1 MIGPLPGIRVVDIS
15 GPEGQLCGRL
25 FADMGAEVVLVEP
38 PQGSPTRNLGPFNA
52 SVAGHESSLLFQHL
66 NAGKKSVVL
75 SLDKRSDRQ
84 ALKVLTRTSDVL
96 IESFAPGYL
105 DDLGL
110 GYKQLKHLNPGLV
123 SASVTG
129 FGQTGPYAQYKA
141 PSIVASA
148 MGGVMYLCGSPDRP
162 PLAEPELQPYFLASA
177 FAAYDVML
185 ALRHRDSTGRGQQVE
200 VSCQEVQAAMQH
212 VLVNYSSN
220 ANILQRAGSRTPIGG
235 GMPYGVYPAADGFA
249 HLVVI
254 ATSHWRAF
262 VDWIGRPEA
271 LTDPMWDNRHTRIAN
286 ADLIEFLAS
295 EFTKTKSKA
304 ELFKE
309 GQERHITVA
318 PINTPAEFADDP
330 HTKAK
335 NTFVNVPHPSLGVLP
350 MVQPPF
356 RFSATPAAIN
366 TGAPILGQHTQE
378 ILKDL
383 GGQKAFKTPAGRKP
397 GKQPLSGVR
406 VLDFSQAIAGPVL
419 TQLLAEAGAEVIK
432 VESASHQQ
440 RGRARPDMDPR
451 LVMQQKVTFADI
463 NRNKLSITVNM
474 GTDEGRVLVKRLVP
488 GFDVVV
494 ENFSPRVM
502 ERWGLGY
509 EDLKKLRH
517 DIIMARLPG
526 FGLDGPYRD
535 YVGLAAVAMG
545 ITGMYHLWSYDEV
558 SEPAGP
564 PVWVPDYLSAAFGAA
579 ALMAALRHRDAT
591 GQGQLIELSQVDA
604 TAYVMG
610 HHYLDYFINGRA
622 PQPAGNTHPQFAPH
636 GVYRCQGHD
645 AWCAIAVR
653 DDAEWASMVKAM
665 GSPEE
670 ARDKRFIATQDRLV
684 HKKELDSLIEAWT
697 VEHTPNQVMRLL
709 QSAGV
714 PAGVVQSGESLFLDP
729 QLRARGFIT
738 SMDYAGTGP
747 VEYPGAYVRLS
758 ETPGKLEW
766 CHEMGQDN
774 REVFSGLLGMSADE
788 VKSLEDKGVLS

>member
-1 MIGPLPGIRVVDIS
+1 MTGPLSDVRVVDMS

-38 PQGSPTRNLGPFNA
+38 PSGTPTRSLGPFKD
-52 SVAGHESSLLFQHL
+52 SIGGHESSLLFQHL
-66 NAGKKSVVL
+66 NAGKKSVA
-75 SLDKRSDRQ
+75 LDLNKRNHRQ
-84 ALKVLTRTSDVL
+84 ALKALTRTADVL
-96 IESFAPGYL
+96 IESSIPDHL
-105 DDLGL
+105 EELGI
-110 GYKQLKHLNPGLV
+110 GYKNLKHGHGALV
-123 SASVTG
+123 MASITG
-129 FGQTGPYAQYKA
+129 FGQTGPYAEYKA

-177 FAAYDVML
+177 FAAYGIML
-185 ALRHRDSTGRGQQVE
+185 ALRHRDSTGRGQRVE

-262 VDWIGRPEA
+262 VDWIGKPEA

-286 ADLIEFLAS
+286 ADLIEFLTV

-309 GQERHITVA
+309 GQARHITVA
-318 PINTPAEFADDP
+318 PVNTPAEFIQDP
-330 HTKAK
+330 HTKAR
-335 NTFVNVPHPSLGVLP
+335 NTFVKVTHPTLGVLP

-356 RFSATPAAIN
+356 RFTATPSAISAA
-366 TGAPILGQHTQE
+366 APNLGQDTEQVFDE
-378 ILKDL
+378 LYGDEPY
-383 GGQKAFKTPAGRKP
+383 KTSKRRPSQ
-397 GKQPLSGVR
+397 KQPLSGVR
-406 VLDFSQAIAGPVL
+406 ILDFSQAIAGPVL

-474 GTDEGRVLVKRLVP
+474 ADNEGRALIQRLIP
-488 GFDVVV
+488 HCDIVV

-545 ITGMYHLWSYDEV
+545 ITGMYHLWSYGEA

-564 PVWVPDYLSAAFGAA
+564 PVWAPDYLSAAFGAA
-579 ALMAALRHRDAT
+579 ALMAALRHRDSM

-604 TAYVMG
+604 TAYVIG
-610 HHYLDYFINGRA
+610 HHYLDYFLNSRGPRPDGNG
-622 PQPAGNTHPQFAPH
+622 HPQFAPH
-636 GVYRCQGHD
+636 GVYRCKGDD
-645 AWCAIAVR
+645 AWCAIAVQN
-653 DDAEWASMVKAM
+653 DAEWSALVKAM
-665 GSPEE
+665 GSPEA
-670 ARDKRFIATQDRLV
+670 ARDKKFGAAQDRLANR
-684 HKKELDSLIEAWT
+684 KDMEALIEAWT
-697 VEHTPNQVMRLL
+697 AEHTAHQVMRIL

-729 QLRARGFIT
+729 HLRARGFFDT
-738 SMDYAGTGP
+738 VDYSGTGGI
-747 VEYPGAYVRLS
+747 EYPGSYVHLS
-758 ETPGKLEW
+758 ESPGKLGW
-766 CHEMGQDN
+766 CHEMGADN
-774 REVFSGLLGMSADE
+774 AEVFGRLLGLSAGE
-788 VKSLEDKGVLS
+788 VKGLENKGMLS